1 MEVEIKQISPTNN
14 EVQKLFMLLDTHNMT
29 HVPLEACHLTQ
40 PSELEKVSSILFG
53 IFDDK
58 KLCGMGGLRFFGDY
72 AEVTRMFV
80 LEEHRGKGLATRLL
94 DELENEAI
102 RRKKSFLRLET
113 SNRFENAYRLYLKH
127 GFNLCEPF
135 GEYAHATYQHSY
147 MEKAIS

>member
-1 MEVEIKQISPTNN
+1 
-14 EVQKLFMLLDTHNMT
+14 
-29 HVPLEACHLTQ
+29 
-40 PSELEKVSSILFG
+40 
-53 IFDDK
+53 
-58 KLCGMGGLRFFGDY
+58 MGGLRFFGDY